1 MPFGEDSDMNVQAT
15 MANKVNAKS
24 GITNSTG
31 SVQATPTYDGAGKMI
46 GRSGATTDGRAGF
59 QNLVA
64 QIALCKVGIL
74 LAFNASRFAPD

>member
-1 MPFGEDSDMNVQAT
+1 MNVQAT
-15 MANKVNAKS
+15 MANKVNDIT

-31 SVQATPTYDGAGKMI
+31 SVPATLAYDGAGKMI

-74 LAFNASRFAPD
+74 LAFDATRFAPD